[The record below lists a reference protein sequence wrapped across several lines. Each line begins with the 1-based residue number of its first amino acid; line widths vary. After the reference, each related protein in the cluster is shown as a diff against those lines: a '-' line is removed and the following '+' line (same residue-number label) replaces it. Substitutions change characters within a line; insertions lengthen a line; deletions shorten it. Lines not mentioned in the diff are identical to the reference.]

1 MIIFFKKIIWTI
13 LNIIIDFFLRLKF
26 YNQNNNNIIFI
37 YDNASNNTRRALISI
52 NLYDKYCTSNYFYQ
66 YIKSAPNEIFW
77 PEELV
82 GLKND

>member
-1 MIIFFKKIIWTI
+1 MVIFFKKIIWTI

-26 YNQNNNNIIFI
+26 YNQNNIIFI
-37 YDNASNNTRRALISI
+37 YDNASDTRRALISI
-52 NLYDKYCTSNYFYQ
+52 NLYDKYCTSNYFYK